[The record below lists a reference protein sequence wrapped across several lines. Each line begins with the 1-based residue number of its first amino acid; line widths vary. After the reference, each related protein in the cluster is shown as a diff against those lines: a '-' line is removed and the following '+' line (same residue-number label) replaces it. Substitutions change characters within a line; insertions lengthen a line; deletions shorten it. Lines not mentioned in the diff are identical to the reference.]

1 MKKDSY
7 YEELEKEGYYE
18 TVDKRSKDYREYK
31 KWKNNRIPKVDY
43 DAWHSNFDSK
53 SKGLG
58 DTIAKIT
65 KATGI
70 EKLVKFIA
78 GEDCG
83 CDERKEIL
91 NKKFNYRTVNCITE
105 EDFNYATEFLDRNT
119 NKITD
124 SQQKRMNDIHNS
136 IFGTKKV
143 NSSCVSC
150 VMKTVENIKKYL
162 QVYK

>member
-7 YEELEKEGYYE
+7 YIELEKEGYYE

-31 KWKNNRIPKVDY
+31 KWLNKSSGYESLKDNVENQPKG
-43 DAWHSNFDSK
+43 F
-53 SKGLG
+53 G

-83 CDERKEIL
+83 CDERQELL
-91 NKKFNYRTVNCITE
+91 NKKFKYGRVNCISE
-105 EDFNYATEFLDRNT
+105 EDYNYAIEFLKGNT
-119 NKITD
+119 NKVSIAT
-124 SQQKRMNDIHNS
+124 RIRLNEIHNN
-136 IFGTKKV
+136 IFSRKTPYSNCK
-143 NSSCVSC
+143 SCIRRNIQ
-150 VMKTVENIKKYL
+150 NIKNYL

>member
-1 MKKDSY
+1 MRKDSY
-7 YEELEKEGYYE
+7 YIDLEKEGYYD

-31 KWKNNRIPKVDY
+31 KWLNKSSNYESLKDNVENQPKG
-43 DAWHSNFDSK
+43 F
-53 SKGLG
+53 G

-70 EKLVKFIA
+70 ERLVKFIA

-91 NKKFNYRTVNCITE
+91 NKKFNYRTVNCIAE
-105 EDFNYATEFLDRNT
+105 EDFNFATEFFNRKP
-119 NKITD
+119 NKITN
-124 SQQKRMNDIHNS
+124 SQQNRMNNIHNN
-136 IFGTKKV
+136 IFGTNK
-143 NSSCVSC
+143 STSTCASCII
-150 VMKTVENIKKYL
+150 KTVDNIKKYL

>member
-31 KWKNNRIPKVDY
+31 KWKNKSSSYESLKDNVENQPKG
-43 DAWHSNFDSK
+43 F
-53 SKGLG
+53 G
-58 DTIAKIT
+58 DTVAKIT

-105 EDFNYATEFLDRNT
+105 EDFNYATEFINRGN
-119 NKITD
+119 NRITD
-124 SQQKRMNDIHNS
+124 IQQKRMNDIHNN

-150 VMKTVENIKKYL
+150 VIKTVENIKKYL

>member
-7 YEELEKEGYYE
+7 YIDLEKEGYYD

-31 KWKNNRIPKVDY
+31 KWLNKSSGYESLKDNVENQPKG
-43 DAWHSNFDSK
+43 F
-53 SKGLG
+53 G

-83 CDERKEIL
+83 CDERQELL
-91 NKKFNYRTVNCITE
+91 NKKFKYGRVNCISE
-105 EDFNYATEFLDRNT
+105 EDYNYAIEFLKGNT
-119 NKITD
+119 NKVSIAT
-124 SQQKRMNDIHNS
+124 RIRLNEIHNN
-136 IFGTKKV
+136 IFSRKTPYSNCK
-143 NSSCVSC
+143 SCIRRNIQ
-150 VMKTVENIKKYL
+150 NIKNYL

>member
-7 YEELEKEGYYE
+7 YIDLEKEGYYD

-31 KWKNNRIPKVDY
+31 KWLNKSSNYESLKDNVENQPKG
-43 DAWHSNFDSK
+43 F
-53 SKGLG
+53 G

-70 EKLVKFIA
+70 ERLVKFIA

-83 CDERKEIL
+83 CDERQELL
-91 NKKFNYRTVNCITE
+91 NKKFKYGRVNCISE
-105 EDFNYATEFLDRNT
+105 EDYNYAIEFLKGNT
-119 NKITD
+119 NKVSIAT
-124 SQQKRMNDIHNS
+124 RIRLNEIHNN
-136 IFGTKKV
+136 IFSRKTPYSNCK
-143 NSSCVSC
+143 SCIRRNIQ
-150 VMKTVENIKKYL
+150 NIKNYL

>member
-7 YEELEKEGYYE
+7 YIDLEKEGYYD

-31 KWKNNRIPKVDY
+31 KWLNKSSGYESLKDNVENQPKG
-43 DAWHSNFDSK
+43 F
-53 SKGLG
+53 G

-70 EKLVKFIA
+70 ERLIKFIA

-83 CDERKEIL
+83 CDERQELL
-91 NKKFNYRTVNCITE
+91 NKKFKYGRVNCISE
-105 EDFNYATEFLDRNT
+105 EDYNYAIEFLKGNT
-119 NKITD
+119 NKVSIAT
-124 SQQKRMNDIHNS
+124 RIRLNEIHNN
-136 IFGTKKV
+136 IFSRKTPYSNCK
-143 NSSCVSC
+143 SCIRRNIQ
-150 VMKTVENIKKYL
+150 NIKNYL

>member
-7 YEELEKEGYYE
+7 YIELEKEGYYK

-31 KWKNNRIPKVDY
+31 KWLKKSGEYESLKENIG
-43 DAWHSNFDSK
+43 SQ

-65 KATGI
+65 EATGI
-70 EKLVKFIA
+70 KKLVKFIA

-83 CDERKEIL
+83 CDERQELL
-91 NKKFNYRTVNCITE
+91 NKKFKYGKVNCIN
-105 EDFNYATEFLDRNT
+105 EDDFDYATDFFKGNPNRVT
-119 NKITD
+119 N
-124 SQQKRMNDIHNS
+124 SQQLRMNKIHNS
-136 IFGTKKV
+136 IFGTNK
-143 NSSCVSC
+143 STTSCVSC
-150 VMKTVENIKKYL
+150 VVKTIENIKKYL